1 MTQIT
6 KTFRITPTA
15 GRIAGRMLVLSIV
28 VFPSIAKA
36 QDYDPNSMGTFSIIA
51 RDPSTGELGMAVQ
64 SKAFAAGNRA
74 MTIKGGVAVIAHQA
88 SANPMYG
95 SVGLELLAAG
105 MAPQQ
110 ALDFMVRADDGRD
123 NRQVAILDMQGRSAA
138 WTGKGAN
145 DWKGHRCGVNY
156 CAQGNILVG
165 EATVA
170 ALAQS
175 FESSTGPL
183 AERLMDALDAAQA
196 AGGDARG
203 MQSGAL
209 VIVRPLA
216 GSGGFSDR
224 VIDIRVDDHKTPL
237 VELRR
242 LLKMV
247 RSGQLIT
254 DANRK
259 VTEGNLAAATEIG
272 SEGLRAVARERQRV
286 GGHREHPSPRRPQA
300 GRARGHPQ
308 GGGAQ
313 PRQQTAAAEERQL
326 RLAAVRSGVHPD
338 RRRQVAAVRRPCFCS
353 ALVEDLSRGTD
364 RTRAPSGG
372 RASGRRTAASGRRR
386 SP

>member
-1 MTQIT
+1 
-6 KTFRITPTA
+6 
-15 GRIAGRMLVLSIV
+15 MLVLSIV

-36 QDYDPNSMGTFSIIA
+36 QDYDPNSTGTFSIIA

-165 EATVA
+165 EATVT

-254 DANRK
+254 DANRE
-259 VTEGNLAAATEIG
+259 VTEGNLAAATESAQKACELSPENDNAWVAIANIH
-272 SEGLRAVARERQRV
+272 LRAGRKPAALEAIRQAVELNPGNKRQLPKNANFASLVSDPAFTQIV
-286 GGHREHPSPRRPQA
+286 GGK
-300 GRARGHPQ
+300 
-308 GGGAQ
+308 
-313 PRQQTAAAEERQL
+313 
-326 RLAAVRSGVHPD
+326 
-338 RRRQVAAVRRPCFCS
+338 
-353 ALVEDLSRGTD
+353 
-364 RTRAPSGG
+364 
-372 RASGRRTAASGRRR
+372 
-386 SP
+386 